1 VIVPSVHQQTVCS
14 QPWVTYILAYLL
26 SVILLLPAGCV
37 GSDQGTGTRR
47 SAVSTHTLTR
57 DDRGKTVEIH
67 IGDTLVMRLD
77 ENPTTGYEW
86 ALEAYNKEIVTL
98 NSTVYIPSPP
108 SAVGGGGQ
116 RIFTFKGE
124 RAGRVTLRFMLR
136 RRWEGEASVLD
147 DFAVILEVRG

>member
-1 VIVPSVHQQTVCS
+1 
-14 QPWVTYILAYLL
+14 
-26 SVILLLPAGCV
+26 
-37 GSDQGTGTRR
+37 
-47 SAVSTHTLTR
+47 VSTHTLTR

-136 RRWEGEASVLD
+136 RRWEGEASVLE
-147 DFAVILEVRG
+147 DFAVMLEVRG